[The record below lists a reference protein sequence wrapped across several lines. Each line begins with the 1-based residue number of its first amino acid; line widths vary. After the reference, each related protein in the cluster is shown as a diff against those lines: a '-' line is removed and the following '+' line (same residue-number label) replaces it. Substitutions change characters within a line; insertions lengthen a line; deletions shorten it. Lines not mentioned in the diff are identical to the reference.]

1 MNKRRRWKAK
11 ARRRWPGIPTT
22 YRPDR
27 VVPPTGVIPMNYIG
41 QHELDGAFADV
52 YVYAG
57 PPRWRPVFVPY
68 TVH

>member
-11 ARRRWPGIPTT
+11 ARRRETRAAFHEEHGIATG
-22 YRPDR
+22 
-27 VVPPTGVIPMNYIG
+27 VVPMDYIG
-41 QHELDGAFADV
+41 QHELDGTLADV

-57 PPRWRPVFVPY
+57 AMIWRPVFVPS